1 MESERLLVWL
11 ALPGSVMPIRSGL
24 LCRRHA
30 DAMIVPRGWTL
41 DDRREAMPR
50 LFKVADA
57 PAPAASANHPSRV
70 RNRTRLAAVDEPN
83 APRQLELGD
92 PQEAGPEEVVLEPTP
107 EMPLPAGL
115 TVAELHPHDDAVA
128 TQTDETKAL
137 PWRPLFDDSDDLGGL
152 LKASSPLLSR
162 AFRGRHAP
170 PPEPTEP

>member
-57 PAPAASANHPSRV
+57 PAPTASANHPSRV
-70 RNRTRLAAVDEPN
+70 RSRTRLEAVDEAE
-83 APRQLELGD
+83 APRQLELGGS
-92 PQEAGPEEVVLEPTP
+92 PEAAADEVVLEPAP
-107 EMPLPAGL
+107 EMPLPAGV
-115 TVAELHPHDDAVA
+115 TVAELRPAPDAVES
-128 TQTDETKAL
+128 QTDDTRAL

-152 LKASSPLLSR
+152 LKASGPLLSR
-162 AFRGRHAP
+162 AFRGRNAP